1 MREIERLRGLPEWR
15 IYMQSCVS
23 LRIHHCFLH
32 NYWCWMLFAGTSPIQ
47 ALNKFFHCGKP
58 WGPTSTDAWMCFG
71 IKSLFQSKNRSIRV
85 TQCTQPCLKLEKKSI
100 SAALCAHRPRM
111 CQRSTNVA
119 ELLWLLEGSPLQS
132 TWLEAEEYMLV
143 QTVCVLE

>member
-85 TQCTQPCLKLEKKSI
+85 TQCTLNHVWSWKKR
-100 SAALCAHRPRM
+100 AFQLHCVHVGPGCAKGPQMLQNYCDCWKVLHF
-111 CQRSTNVA
+111 
-119 ELLWLLEGSPLQS
+119 SPLDWRQKNTCWS
-132 TWLEAEEYMLV
+132 RLC
-143 QTVCVLE
+143 VC